1 MRLTFVVLITGIVLV
16 SGCKQKPKY
25 SFGITNDASKSGNEV
40 ADNDEKN
47 SVTVSWSKK
56 FRDKLTQECITK
68 VSETVSATEAF
79 RYCNCLTIKVE
90 AKYPDEDE
98 VQSNL
103 SQADIESMK
112 PDCLAL
118 TSVQNDRSAGNSP
131 GWSAEDQREWMDNCT
146 PEAGKTLGRA
156 AANDYCDCVMKKM
169 MKEYPDAKDVGSVS
183 QTHLNALASDCLGK

>member
-1 MRLTFVVLITGIVLV
+1 MGVMADG
-16 SGCKQKPKY
+16 S
-25 SFGITNDASKSGNEV
+25 DKS
-40 ADNDEKN
+40 
-47 SVTVSWSKK
+47 SVIVSWSKK

-68 VSETVSATEAF
+68 VSQKLSATEAF
-79 RYCNCLTIKVE
+79 RYCNCLTEKVE

-118 TSVQNDRSAGNSP
+118 TSVQNDRSAANSQ
-131 GWSAEDQREWMDNCT
+131 GWTAEDQREWMNNCT
-146 PEAGKTLGRA
+146 PDAGKTLGAA
-156 AANDYCDCVMKKM
+156 AANNYCDCM
-169 MKEYPDAKDVGSVS
+169 MRKLIKEYPDPKDIGSVS